1 MKKADILQIAA
12 SILMLVA
19 LLYGRPVN
27 YPDNVNNQHGFPLV
41 WGTHQLVT
49 IAGPVDYWMVSLTS
63 LALDLVVWIA
73 LIVVI
78 PLIVNYTDS

>member
-1 MKKADILQIAA
+1 MKKTNILQIVV

-63 LALDLVVWIA
+63 LAVDIILWIA
-73 LIVVI
+73 LIFVI
-78 PLIVNYTDS
+78 PLIVDNTDS

>member
-1 MKKADILQIAA
+1 MKRTNIIQIAV

-27 YPDNVNNQHGFPLV
+27 HPDNVNNQHGFPLV

-49 IAGPVDYWMVSLTS
+49 IAGPVDYWIVSVTN
-63 LALDLVVWIA
+63 LAVDLVIWVGII
-73 LIVVI
+73 LIV
-78 PLIVNYTDS
+78 PFIVRT